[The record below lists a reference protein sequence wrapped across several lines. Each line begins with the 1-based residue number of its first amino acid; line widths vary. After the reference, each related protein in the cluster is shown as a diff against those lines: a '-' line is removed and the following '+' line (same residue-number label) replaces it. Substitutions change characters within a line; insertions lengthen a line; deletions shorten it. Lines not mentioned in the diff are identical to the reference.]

1 MLPGKKYKPEDFLRI
16 AWRRKWFIVIPFVT
30 VAVVTAGVSRLLPN
44 RFRSDTLIMVIPQ
57 RVPESYV
64 KSTVTITL
72 EDRLQSIRQQIMSRT
87 RLERMV
93 QEFDLYQESRR
104 TSIMED
110 IVERMRRDI
119 EVQVVRGDAF
129 RVSYVSHDPRTAA
142 RVADRLANAFID
154 ESMSDRTSAAETAT
168 TFLDTQLQDVARRL
182 DESERK
188 LAEYKLR
195 NAGQL
200 PTERDSNLQG
210 INNTQNQ
217 VRAVQEGINRDR
229 ERRYLLEKQIA
240 DLTTEVPNPANVTV
254 SGDDPTSIS
263 GATPAA
269 QLEAARAQLRVM
281 ELRLKP
287 EHPDILR
294 MERVIRDLEAKV
306 QAEALQQPLSP
317 GQAPSTPAGVQ
328 RAERLKGLQM
338 ELEMINRQI
347 ALRQRDEKQLA
358 AQIASYQSRVEG
370 STVREPE
377 LASLTRDYETIRK
390 TYEALLAK
398 QEESKI
404 AANLERRQI
413 GEQFRTL
420 DQARVPER
428 PISPNRPMINMIGAL
443 LGLGLG
449 LGLVALME
457 YRDTSF
463 RTDDEVVSLLALPVL
478 AVVPVMLSRKERA
491 ARRRRNLAL
500 GLGAI
505 VLCLAAAVG
514 AGWFFFLRG

>member
-30 VAVVTAGVSRLLPN
+30 VALVTAYVSRQLPN
-44 RFRSDTLIMVIPQ
+44 RYRSDTLILVIPQ

-87 RLERMV
+87 RLERMI
-93 QEFDLYQESRR
+93 QEFDLYRNARR

-129 RVSYVSHDPRTAA
+129 RVSYVSEDPRLAA

-154 ESMSDRTSAAETAT
+154 ESMSDRAAAAETAT
-168 TFLDTQLQDVARRL
+168 SFLDTQLQDVARRL
-182 DESERK
+182 DESERR
-188 LAEYKLR
+188 LAEYKLK

-210 INNTQNQ
+210 INHTQMQ
-217 VRAVQEGINRDR
+217 LRAVQEGINRDR

-240 DLTTEVPNPANVTV
+240 DLTAETPAPANVTV
-254 SGDDPTSIS
+254 SGEDPTSIS

-269 QLEAARAQLRVM
+269 QLEAARAQLRLM
-281 ELRLKP
+281 EVRLKP

-294 MERVIRDLEAKV
+294 MKRVIRDLEAKV
-306 QAEALQQPLSP
+306 QAEALKQPLSP
-317 GQAPSTPAGVQ
+317 GQAPITPAEAQ
-328 RAERLKGLQM
+328 RAEKLKGLQV
-338 ELEMINRQI
+338 ELEMVDRQI
-347 ALRQRDEKQLA
+347 QLRQNDEKQLMG
-358 AQIASYQSRVEG
+358 QIASYQARVEG

-377 LASLTRDYETIRK
+377 LASLTRDYETMRR
-390 TYEALLAK
+390 TYEELLSK

-428 PISPNRPMINMIGAL
+428 PISPNRPMIDLMGAM

-449 LGLVALME
+449 LGLVALLE
-457 YRDTSF
+457 YRDQSF
-463 RTDDEVVSLLALPVL
+463 RTDDEVVGLLSLPVL
-478 AVVPVMLSRKERA
+478 AVVPVMLSRKEKRA
-491 ARRRRNLAL
+491 QRRRNLAL
-500 GLGAI
+500 GVGAV
-505 VLCLAAAVG
+505 VLCLGAAIAG
-514 AGWFFFLRG
+514 AWAFFLRG